1 MCPGPPCVPVTVRA
15 ADLYLQDR
23 DSPSSFHCLFGSE
36 NVQQAERGAS
46 WARLLRS
53 CRLPHPM
60 LMASLR
66 PVMNE
71 VSEQET
77 GEGQTYPLPTSYPIQ
92 TLCLPSPCSRQAL
105 PARTPPQTNPLLVS
119 ETPLPSSTPPS
130 LSVFLTS
137 RTARYSDRCSRV
149 EPLDAAIIRFPPPT
163 HRVSSNPGSSEE
175 PRLS

>member
-1 MCPGPPCVPVTVRA
+1 MPVTIRA

-77 GEGQTYPLPTSYPIQ
+77 GEGQT
-92 TLCLPSPCSRQAL
+92 LPSPHLLSHPDPL
-105 PARTPPQTNPLLVS
+105 PALALLQTGSACSYPTPDKPFIGLGDSLAFLYSTFPFC
-119 ETPLPSSTPPS
+119 LPPKP
-130 LSVFLTS
+130 
-137 RTARYSDRCSRV
+137 
-149 EPLDAAIIRFPPPT
+149 
-163 HRVSSNPGSSEE
+163 HG
-175 PRLS
+175 

>member
-77 GEGQTYPLPTSYPIQ
+77 GEGQT
-92 TLCLPSPCSRQAL
+92 LPSPHLLSHPDPL
-105 PARTPPQTNPLLVS
+105 PALALLQTGSACSYPTPDKPFIGLGDSLAFLYSTFPFC
-119 ETPLPSSTPPS
+119 LPHKPHS
-130 LSVFLTS
+130 
-137 RTARYSDRCSRV
+137 
-149 EPLDAAIIRFPPPT
+149 
-163 HRVSSNPGSSEE
+163 
-175 PRLS
+175 